1 MSKHKTSED
10 LFERIRQYLPASG
23 VDRVIRAY
31 EFAKR
36 AHEGQLRKSGDD
48 YITHPLQVAY
58 ILADLEQDAATIS
71 AALLHDTIED
81 SDVNK
86 QDIVDAF
93 GADVYTLVEGVTKLG
108 QIHFESKEEKQAENF
123 RKMFLAMAKDLRV
136 VLIKLADRLHNMRT
150 LRHLPEAKQKEI
162 ALETREI
169 FSPLAHRLGMWS
181 LKWEL
186 EDLAFYYLQYDEFQ
200 KIKAM
205 VASRR
210 DEREAYVNSFLSI
223 VQKLLAD
230 VGIQAIVTG
239 RPKHFYS
246 IYKKLRSQGLSYD
259 ELYDVLGSRVI
270 LNSVRDCYEALG
282 VIHAAFKPVTGRFKD
297 YIAMPKS
304 NMYQSLHTTV
314 IGPQGKMVEIQLRT
328 KDMHQVAEFGIAAH
342 WRYKEGKIHTRFD
355 ADFSWLRQIIESQKD
370 EVEPSSFLQTLKVDL
385 FIDEVFVFTPKG
397 EVQMLPKGATPI
409 DFAYKIHTEIGHTCM
424 GAKVNGHIVPLHHA
438 LQNSDQVEILTAKR
452 QTPKLDWLNF
462 VQTGYA
468 KSKIKHWFRK
478 QRQQQNI
485 EEGRAAIEK
494 TFALSGYVAK
504 EVLTEANIRLLLD
517 KFKAGRWE
525 ELCLMVAH
533 GEITAK
539 AVVHQVDLVL
549 RPPMAAVEEPPKK
562 RVEASTAV
570 DGVRVLGEDN
580 ILVHFA
586 RCCAPVPGEPIVGVI
601 TQGHGVSIHRRDCT
615 HIVHMPEV
623 DRIRL
628 IDVEWT
634 TAGPMTQRT
643 FAIKLQIDGFDR
655 VGLLKDIVNQISNI
669 HTNIKDIKSR
679 IQKDGTVRLTLS
691 VEVHDHDHLNKIRNA
706 ITQVPDVIDVYRPQ
720 R

>member
-282 VIHAAFKPVTGRFKD
+282 VIHAA
-297 YIAMPKS
+297 
-304 NMYQSLHTTV
+304 
-314 IGPQGKMVEIQLRT
+314 
-328 KDMHQVAEFGIAAH
+328 
-342 WRYKEGKIHTRFD
+342 
-355 ADFSWLRQIIESQKD
+355 
-370 EVEPSSFLQTLKVDL
+370 
-385 FIDEVFVFTPKG
+385 
-397 EVQMLPKGATPI
+397 
-409 DFAYKIHTEIGHTCM
+409 
-424 GAKVNGHIVPLHHA
+424 
-438 LQNSDQVEILTAKR
+438 
-452 QTPKLDWLNF
+452 
-462 VQTGYA
+462 
-468 KSKIKHWFRK
+468 
-478 QRQQQNI
+478 
-485 EEGRAAIEK
+485 
-494 TFALSGYVAK
+494 
-504 EVLTEANIRLLLD
+504 
-517 KFKAGRWE
+517 
-525 ELCLMVAH
+525 
-533 GEITAK
+533 
-539 AVVHQVDLVL
+539 
-549 RPPMAAVEEPPKK
+549 
-562 RVEASTAV
+562 
-570 DGVRVLGEDN
+570 
-580 ILVHFA
+580 
-586 RCCAPVPGEPIVGVI
+586 
-601 TQGHGVSIHRRDCT
+601 
-615 HIVHMPEV
+615 
-623 DRIRL
+623 
-628 IDVEWT
+628 
-634 TAGPMTQRT
+634 
-643 FAIKLQIDGFDR
+643 
-655 VGLLKDIVNQISNI
+655 
-669 HTNIKDIKSR
+669 
-679 IQKDGTVRLTLS
+679 
-691 VEVHDHDHLNKIRNA
+691 
-706 ITQVPDVIDVYRPQ
+706 
-720 R
+720 